1 MVEHIAVVLFRTIL
15 MYALVFTVMRIMG
28 KREIGE
34 LSIFDLVISIMI
46 AEIAV
51 FALEDVERPLYDGIL
66 PILMLLLIQIGIAYS
81 SMKSRRLRLLFDG
94 KPSVIVQNGEINQE
108 EMRKQRYNI
117 DDLLMQLRSQNVASV
132 SDVEF
137 AVLET
142 SGQLS
147 VFTKEKANQAS
158 SSVKPG
164 KKREG
169 DISSLI
175 SKIKFEALPLP
186 LIVDGKVDDD
196 NLNRVGKTRFWLK
209 NQIQAKGYLEFK
221 EVFFCSIDHNG
232 RLYMN
237 AKDKS

>member
-51 FALEDVERPLYDGIL
+51 FALEDIERPLYDGIL

-147 VFTKEKANQAS
+147 VFTKEQVKQGS
-158 SSVKPG
+158 STVKSG

-196 NLNRVGKTRFWLK
+196 NLARVGKTRFWLK
-209 NQIQAKGYLEFK
+209 NQIQNKGYLEFK
-221 EVFFCSIDHNG
+221 DVFFCSIDHNG
-232 RLYMN
+232 RLYIN

>member
-15 MYALVFTVMRIMG
+15 MYVLVFAVMRIMG

-51 FALEDVERPLYDGIL
+51 FALEDIERPLYDGIL
-66 PILMLLLIQIGIAYS
+66 PILMLLLIQIGIAYI

-94 KPSVIVQNGEINQE
+94 KPSVIVQNGEINQD

-147 VFTKEKANQAS
+147 VFTKEQ
-158 SSVKPG
+158 VKQGSGSTNPG

-169 DISSLI
+169 DISSLV

-186 LIVDGKVDDD
+186 LIVDGKVEDD
-196 NLNRVGKTRFWLK
+196 NLERVGKTRFWLK

-221 EVFFCSIDHNG
+221 DVFFCTIDHNG
-232 RLYMN
+232 RLYIN

>member
-15 MYALVFTVMRIMG
+15 MYVLVFTVMRIMG

-51 FALEDVERPLYDGIL
+51 FALEDIERPLYDGIL

-147 VFTKEKANQAS
+147 VFTKEKVKQGS
-158 SSVKPG
+158 STVKPG

-196 NLNRVGKTRFWLK
+196 NLARVGKTRFWLK

-232 RLYMN
+232 RLYIN
-237 AKDKS
+237 AKDNS